1 MNKKYLSILVIVF
14 SLFWGLYKDEL
25 GNTYSVPVEGN
36 LEVYFLDVG
45 QADSILIRNND
56 DAMLIDAGNNEDG
69 KLLVDYFK
77 KLGITNFS
85 YVVGTHPQTESFCP
99 DFFHG
104 FNFFYNISTM
114 PHLCFISTVASAIE

>member
-56 DAMLIDAGNNEDG
+56 DAMLIDAGNN
-69 KLLVDYFK
+69 
-77 KLGITNFS
+77 
-85 YVVGTHPQTESFCP
+85 
-99 DFFHG
+99 
-104 FNFFYNISTM
+104 
-114 PHLCFISTVASAIE
+114 